1 MSAAQ
6 PRDPAD
12 LNNIDLIVGP
22 PEKPGAGCRET
33 SWRLIFYSV
42 ALEGYPQATTL
53 IMTTYTWDE
62 AKRKINLRKHGLDF
76 ADAPTVLE
84 ASSYSTEDTRFP
96 YSERRYNALG
106 YFHGDLVSIT
116 YTEQNDEIR
125 IISFRRATRRERRN
139 FI

>member
-1 MSAAQ
+1 
-6 PRDPAD
+6 
-12 LNNIDLIVGP
+12 
-22 PEKPGAGCRET
+22 
-33 SWRLIFYSV
+33 
-42 ALEGYPQATTL
+42 
-53 IMTTYTWDE
+53 MTTYTWDE

-84 ASSYSTEDTRFP
+84 ASSYSTEDIRFP

-106 YFHGDLVSIT
+106 YFQGDLVSIT

-125 IISFRRATRRERRN
+125 IISFRLATRREKRN